1 MAYGSKNN
9 RKKILSSI
17 VEGADGGSIMGAL
30 EASMKE
36 EDNRSRGRGAVS
48 AAKSLEDT
56 YEKVSSMKR
65 SLGAKQQA
73 TNEAINKSR
82 SSDSSIAKDWMTV
95 LSVQAEADKPAND
108 IKRSELLSR
117 RMADPQTDDDIYLV
131 TGKPPPF
138 KKVAEPDAITGT
150 SLTQSPDSITT
161 DAERAEEAQSG
172 SGVSIDARFPDDET
186 TTEGGGFMSRPTKDN
201 VDAID
206 AYKAEVKKVTQ
217 AQTILTD
224 LGFKPNGVDGK
235 LGGGTRRAI
244 RKFQKA
250 NGLGVTGQLDLGT
263 VEKINSGNVV
273 EYPDPPKPNAVVEDI
288 LPADFDIF
296 TVEIAKIESSDRY
309 DVMGGANSHYVGRY
323 QMGKDALKDVGRGY
337 NDKLNKALL
346 NNPKEQDKLFKAYTT
361 KNHKHLTK
369 NSQAYR
375 DMSPQEKLGILGY
388 AHNQGATAA
397 EEYLYTGV
405 SGKDANGTKG
415 TKYKDALATAFE
427 GILSKSK
434 RPRARPT
441 GLGN

>member
-1 MAYGSKNN
+1 MSAFSN
-9 RKKILSSI
+9 RQSIKDMNDQINDASSGDTILASIDAEIASLSSSN
-17 VEGADGGSIMGAL
+17 DGKGQAFVDKAL
-30 EASMKE
+30 EDSADNVKAMKRRALGARNTLTKTIKPDPVFDSNASLARDWLTASKADE
-36 EDNRSRGRGAVS
+36 EAESEGIIQALSDKIAAQS
-48 AAKSLEDT
+48 AALITAE
-56 YEKVSSMKR
+56 SSMDENFLR
-65 SLGAKQQA
+65 
-73 TNEAINKSR
+73 
-82 SSDSSIAKDWMTV
+82 
-95 LSVQAEADKPAND
+95 
-108 IKRSELLSR
+108 
-117 RMADPQTDDDIYLV
+117 
-131 TGKPPPF
+131 TGRLDN
-138 KKVAEPDAITGT
+138 VST
-150 SLTQSPDSITT
+150 LTQDPDSIRT
-161 DAERAEEAQSG
+161 DAERIEDSQYLSG
-172 SGVSIDARFPDDET
+172 SGVGIEDRIFAPEP
-186 TTEGGGFMSRPTKDN
+186 TTEGEGLMSRPTKDN

>member
-1 MAYGSKNN
+1 MAYGSRNN
-9 RKKILSSI
+9 RKKILDSI
-17 VEGADGGSIMGAL
+17 VEGADGSSIIEGIESAIQ
-30 EASMKE
+30 S
-36 EDNRSRGRGAVS
+36 EDNRSRGRGAAS

-56 YEKVSSMKR
+56 YQNVSSMKR

-73 TNEAINKSR
+73 TNEAITERR
-82 SSDSSIAKDWMTV
+82 SSDSKSSIAKDWMTI
-95 LSVQAEADKPAND
+95 LTGQAEADKPDND
-108 IKRSELLSR
+108 VKFSEQLAS
-117 RMADPQTDDDIYLV
+117 RMASPQTVDDKFLV
-131 TGKPPPF
+131 TGKPPP
-138 KKVAEPDAITGT
+138 KIDSSSAPYVPSDNPDDMPITYSGDQEAGASGRTAAI
-150 SLTQSPDSITT
+150 
-161 DAERAEEAQSG
+161 DAALEEAVG
-172 SGVSIDARFPDDET
+172 KEEPAGL
-186 TTEGGGFMSRPTKDN
+186 MSRPTKDN
-201 VDAID
+201 VDAPE
-206 AYKAEVKKVTQ
+206 AYTAEVEKITK
-217 AQTILTD
+217 AQTALTD
-224 LGFKPNGVDGK
+224 LGFKPNGIDGN

-250 NGLGVTGQLDLGT
+250 NGLSVTGQLDLDT
-263 VEKINSGNVV
+263 VEKINSGNAV

-309 DVMGGANSHYVGRY
+309 DIMGGANNHYVGRY

-415 TKYKDALATAFE
+415 TKYKDALAKAFE
-427 GILSKSK
+427 GILSMSK

-441 GLGN
+441 GLGS